1 MRQARRRGV
10 GWPGALARVVA
21 RLVAG
26 WAAVLLLVVGAGL
39 LVTGA
44 LSQRWPLSVED
55 DAERGIQAA
64 RTPLLDRWTDAF
76 SQVADTFTI
85 MGLCAVAVWVLRGR
99 LRRWREALLVAAV
112 TIGQSAVFL
121 STTLVIDR
129 GRPDV
134 PHLDEAP
141 PTSSFPSGHSSA
153 ALALFGS
160 LALVVHRRGGPPWR
174 RRTVVVL
181 LLAVPPLVMAGRM
194 YRGMHHPSDIVG
206 SLLVGGLVLLWSDR
220 VLRSARLPEDGCP
233 RLAAMTSDGAAAP
246 RILGASWGRMEVEG
260 LGVGKDFVLYPGG
273 GQAWDWGVTG
283 MRHDPGVRPVDVAV
297 VLTHAPSVVVLSHGM
312 EGRLRVDPET
322 LERPEGAG
330 DRGRPGPHTGGRGP
344 VQRPGGSGRARR
356 RPLPQHLLT
365 QAPPRTAHAPE
376 SPGKNWVRRGSFG
389 PSSTTRKPPPSARVD
404 SLGAARRR

>member
-1 MRQARRRGV
+1 MRQAQGAGPR
-10 GWPGALARVVA
+10 WPGALARVVA

-26 WAAVLLLVVGAGL
+26 WAAVLLLVIGVGL

-160 LALVVHRRGGPPWR
+160 LALVVHRCGGPPWL

-220 VLRSARLPEDGCP
+220 VLRSAQLPED
-233 RLAAMTSDGAAAP
+233 R
-246 RILGASWGRMEVEG
+246 
-260 LGVGKDFVLYPGG
+260 
-273 GQAWDWGVTG
+273 
-283 MRHDPGVRPVDVAV
+283 
-297 VLTHAPSVVVLSHGM
+297 
-312 EGRLRVDPET
+312 
-322 LERPEGAG
+322 
-330 DRGRPGPHTGGRGP
+330 
-344 VQRPGGSGRARR
+344 
-356 RPLPQHLLT
+356 
-365 QAPPRTAHAPE
+365 
-376 SPGKNWVRRGSFG
+376 
-389 PSSTTRKPPPSARVD
+389 
-404 SLGAARRR
+404 